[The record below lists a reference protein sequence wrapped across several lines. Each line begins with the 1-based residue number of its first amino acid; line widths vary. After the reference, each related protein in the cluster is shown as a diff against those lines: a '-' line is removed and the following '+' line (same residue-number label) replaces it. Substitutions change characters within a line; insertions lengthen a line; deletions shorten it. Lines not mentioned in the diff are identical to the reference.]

1 MTSYA
6 GMKEHGKGW
15 VPYIISG
22 PLSRGATMTGY
33 ADALLHVGVWIGVWV
48 FEILTFVALSRHEEN
63 VYKDL
68 PSTEKD
74 KSHPMAAVSIGSIV
88 TLAIATGVVVLVLGA
103 HLMTPGIEDG
113 KLPPAATSLITGGL
127 KASIFFSIM
136 VAITSFLIFMMEDV
150 TTVMSSATPCV
161 SATCAAHKSAATL
174 LAEEETFIDFIVVL
188 LLLKFYGLSLMLN
201 NLRFAVSADQPEPH
215 HMVPAA

>member
-1 MTSYA
+1 MTSYG

-22 PLSRGATMTGY
+22 PLSRGSTMTGY
-33 ADALLHVGVWIGVWV
+33 LDALLHVAVWIGVWV

-63 VYKDL
+63 VYKDIG
-68 PSTEKD
+68 SADKD
-74 KSHPMAAVSIGSIV
+74 KSHPMAAVSIGSIA
-88 TLAIATGVVVLVLGA
+88 TLAIATGVIILVLGA
-103 HLMTPGIEDG
+103 HAMTNGIEDG
-113 KLPPAATSLITGGL
+113 KLPPAATSMITGGL

-136 VAITSFLIFMMEDV
+136 VALTSFLIFMMEDM
-150 TTVMSSATPCV
+150 TNISSSPCT
-161 SATCAAHKSAATL
+161 SSKDCAHKSAGTL

-201 NLRFAVSADQPEPH
+201 NLRFAVAADQPEPH

>member
-1 MTSYA
+1 
-6 GMKEHGKGW
+6 MKEHGKGW

-22 PLSRGATMTGY
+22 PLSRGSTMTGY
-33 ADALLHVGVWIGVWV
+33 LDALLHVAVWIGVWV

-63 VYKDL
+63 VYKDIG
-68 PSTEKD
+68 SADKD
-74 KSHPMAAVSIGSIV
+74 KSHPMAAVSIGSIA
-88 TLAIATGVVVLVLGA
+88 TLAIATGVIILVLGA
-103 HLMTPGIEDG
+103 HAMTNGIEDG
-113 KLPPAATSLITGGL
+113 KLPPAATSMITGGL

-136 VAITSFLIFMMEDV
+136 VALTSFLIFMMEDV
-150 TTVMSSATPCV
+150 TSVGTQQRCTTAKG
-161 SATCAAHKSAATL
+161 CASLSAATL

-201 NLRFAVSADQPEPH
+201 NLRFAVAADQPEPH